1 MRRPESIPLLLI
13 LMANQGRPQTAPLP
27 QVRVADLSGTSR
39 NLLATS
45 AQAQIVM
52 FWQPDHARARVAL
65 CEVASLTAARDT
77 TRLAAVVPGV
87 YSRDE
92 IERAVAGCAE
102 KPAVLVDAGREAF
115 AAYHVVALPT
125 VLVIDSE
132 YRVRLRL
139 ASFGSEALG
148 RLRDSLDAIHG
159 HKVTPAILPAQ
170 APAGA
175 VGRLEMARRLLKL
188 GMANKA
194 EEVLISLTK
203 EYPGFRPAWV
213 TLGYKRISE
222 GKPEQAKVFFD
233 KALELDAKGM
243 DVAPGLAWISALG
256 GDREQAARWVSAADQ
271 RDPNYPL
278 VERIKK

>member
-1 MRRPESIPLLLI
+1 MRWPESIPLLLI
-13 LMANQGRPQTAPLP
+13 LIASQGRPQTAPLP
-27 QVRVADLSGTSR
+27 QMRVADLSGTPR

-45 AQAQIVM
+45 VQGQIVM
-52 FWQPDHARARVAL
+52 FWQPDRARARVAL
-65 CEVASLTAARDT
+65 CEVASLTAARAT
-77 TRLAAVVPGV
+77 TPLAAVVPGV

-92 IERAVAGCAE
+92 IERAVAGCAN
-102 KPAVLVDAGREAF
+102 KPAVLLDAGREAF
-115 AAYHVVALPT
+115 SAYHVVALPT

-139 ASFGSEALG
+139 ASFGSEALR
-148 RLRDSLDAIHG
+148 RLREALDSTHG
-159 HKVTPAILPAQ
+159 HESSPTSVPAAEP
-170 APAGA
+170 PGA

-188 GMANKA
+188 RMADKA
-194 EEVLISLTK
+194 EEILTSLTK

-222 GKPEQAKVFFD
+222 EKPEQAKVCFD

-256 GDREQAARWVSAADQ
+256 GDRKEAARWVSAADQ

-278 VERIKK
+278 VERIKQ